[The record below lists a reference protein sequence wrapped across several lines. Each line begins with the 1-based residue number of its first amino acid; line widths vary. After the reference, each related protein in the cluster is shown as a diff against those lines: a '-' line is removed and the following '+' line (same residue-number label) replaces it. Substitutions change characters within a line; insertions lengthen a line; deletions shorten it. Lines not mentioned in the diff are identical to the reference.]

1 MFFPAELP
9 SVQRVRRGSH
19 RLVLPAV
26 LLVAASFPAGANA
39 AELVGRNANNI
50 KLEVS
55 PDGQKALVTYTQRG
69 GEHRTLAWGAV
80 NALQSPPA
88 KPARQQTAL
97 KLDYSGGYQSFKIKK
112 GQFLGDCTRYDGP
125 TLHWLVAACKASD
138 GSYWALQN
146 WQRALPNYG
155 VAPNLFRAQ
164 YELWL
169 SHWKGPLPV
178 FEVGTGYSKDPGKP
192 PDPQH
197 VHSIWGRFTYLGK
210 PIFGYGVDGQ
220 GAPTDTWG
228 RVLYVDTFNSKLGT
242 GWQRENSF
250 VTHKPYGTFCYGFF
264 RHGRYPNGMSLRYRI
279 TAQGPGVLPDMYWEG
294 PSPGQPGAYDAALDT
309 AQLAVLRAYGDPSCG

>member
-1 MFFPAELP
+1 
-9 SVQRVRRGSH
+9 VRGI
-19 RLVLPAV
+19 VVA
-26 LLVAASFPAGANA
+26 LLVALACAGTANA

-50 KLEVS
+50 KLQIS

-69 GEHRTLAWGAV
+69 AVHRTLAWGAV
-80 NALQSPPA
+80 NALASPA
-88 KPARQQTAL
+88 RKPAGQQVAL
-97 KLDYSGGYQSFKIKK
+97 KLDYSGGYKSFKIKA
-112 GQFLGDCTRYDGP
+112 GQFKGGCTSYDGP
-125 TLHWLVAACKASD
+125 KLHWVVAACKAAD

-155 VAPNLFRAQ
+155 VAPSLFKAQ

-169 SHWKGPLPV
+169 SHWRGPLPV
-178 FEVGTGYSKDPGKP
+178 FEVSTGWSSDPGRA
-192 PDPQH
+192 PDPTH

-228 RVLYVDTFNSKLGT
+228 RVLYVDTYNSALGS
-242 GWQRENSF
+242 GWRRENSF
-250 VTHKPYGTFCYGFF
+250 VTHMPYGTFCYGFF
-264 RHGRYPNGMSLRYRI
+264 KHSQAGKQYPNGMSLRYRI

-294 PSPGQPGAYDAALDT
+294 ASPGKPGFYDQAKDT
-309 AQLAVLRAYGDPSCG
+309 ELKAQLQAYKDPACG